1 MAIRADPRDLK
12 VIAAFFNLAY
22 VFSWAIG
29 VPLALQKQGLIHD
42 VLPLW
47 THYLVG
53 YGPML
58 SAVVVTLFAE
68 GGAGLARLWRRCMA
82 VRSGPFLWLMGLSP
96 LVLGAAVLITM
107 NILLRKPV
115 ALEAF
120 GRVHFLPPLGI
131 EALGLWIGTFVIG
144 EEVGWRGFAL
154 PWLQRSRSAFASS
167 VLLAVFWGLWH
178 LPQFFYLFDPSI
190 AVGWAFGLFT
200 GTLLLT
206 WLFNGSKGSVPVVAL
221 WHGCFNFMTASI
233 AADPLVPAIL
243 STVVMAWAV
252 SVLFIGGKSRLTKQE
267 KVLA

>member
-1 MAIRADPRDLK
+1 MTDSRDLK
-12 VIAAFFNLAY
+12 VIAAFFILAY
-22 VFSWAIG
+22 LFSWSIG

-42 VLPLW
+42 VLPSW

-68 GGAGLARLWRRCMA
+68 GGPGLARLWRRCMV
-82 VRSGPFLWLMGLSP
+82 VRSGPFWWLMGLSP
-96 LVLGAAVLITM
+96 LVLGAAILITM
-107 NILLRKPV
+107 NVLLRKPV
-115 ALEAF
+115 ALEEF

-131 EALGLWIGTFVIG
+131 GALGLWIGTFGIG

-154 PWLQRSRSAFASS
+154 PGLQKKMSALLSTI
-167 VLLAVFWGLWH
+167 VLAVFWGLWH

-233 AADPLVPAIL
+233 AADPLVPVIL
-243 STVVMAWAV
+243 STVVMIWAV
-252 SVLFIGGKSRLTKQE
+252 IILFIGGTSRLTRQE